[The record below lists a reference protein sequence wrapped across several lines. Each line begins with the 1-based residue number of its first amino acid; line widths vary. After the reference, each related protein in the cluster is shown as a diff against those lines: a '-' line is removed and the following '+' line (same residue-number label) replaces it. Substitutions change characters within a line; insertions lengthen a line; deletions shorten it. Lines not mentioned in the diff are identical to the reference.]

1 MLRDRHEVDKFFIQI
16 QSLASEMDAELTQI
30 DALLDDEVLFQRVR
44 ADLSRRYPQT
54 TRTGRPSTPVEV
66 ILRMLV
72 IKHLYHWSY
81 EETEHRV
88 RDSLVLRRFCRLYF
102 ESVPDDT
109 VLLRWAARITPATLA
124 ALNARVSVLATQ
136 LHITRGRKLRTDG
149 TVVESNI
156 HYPSDSSLLRDGVR
170 VLSRLLQRGRKLLVD
185 ATDWGQA
192 LFRDRTRSAQR
203 MAQQIGR
210 RTQGGREALCSSYRC
225 LLRTAQASLRQ
236 AQTVRAAL
244 LAQGGEAGKALSQRL
259 ALFIPRVAQVIA
271 QTTRRVLRG
280 EKVPAAEK
288 LVSLFE
294 PHSQIIKRG
303 KPQREVEFGH
313 KLWLDEVEG
322 GIISHFRILA
332 GNPADSQQWQPS
344 LEHHGQQ
351 FAHPPDLASADRGVY
366 SAANERY
373 AQAMGVRQVILP
385 QAGAKSAARRHY
397 EGQPWF
403 RRGRR
408 WHAGI
413 EGRISVLKRKHGL
426 GRCLN
431 HGEEGLGR
439 WVGWG
444 VIAANLAVMGHTLA
458 LRA

>member
-16 QSLASEMDAELTQI
+16 QSLASEMDVELAQI
-30 DALLDDEVLFQRVR
+30 DALLDDEVLFQGVR

-72 IKHLYHWSY
+72 IKHLYRWSY

-88 RDSLVLRRFCRLYF
+88 SDSMVLRRFCRLYF

-109 VLLRWAARITPATLA
+109 VLLRWATRITPATLA

-136 LHITRGRKLRTDG
+136 LHLTSGLKLRTDG

-156 HYPSDSSLLRDGVR
+156 HYPSDSSLLCDGVR
-170 VLSRLLQRGRKLLVD
+170 VLSRLLQRGRQLLANAAD
-185 ATDWGQA
+185 LGQE
-192 LFRDRTRSAQR
+192 LFRNRTRSAQR

-210 RTQGGREALCSSYRC
+210 RSQGGREALRSTYRR
-225 LLRTAQASLRQ
+225 LLRTVQASLRQ

-244 LAQGGEAGKALSQRL
+244 LAQGGEASKALSQRL

-280 EKVPAAEK
+280 EQVPAEEK

-313 KLWLDEVEG
+313 KLCSMRSREG
-322 GIISHFRILA
+322 SSVISASSRAILLTASSGNLAWNTIGSSSLIRPTWPARIEA
-332 GNPADSQQWQPS
+332 YTPQPMNAT
-344 LEHHGQQ
+344 L
-351 FAHPPDLASADRGVY
+351 
-366 SAANERY
+366 
-373 AQAMGVRQVILP
+373 
-385 QAGAKSAARRHY
+385 
-397 EGQPWF
+397 
-403 RRGRR
+403 RR
-408 WHAGI
+408 WVSD
-413 EGRISVLKRKHGL
+413 R
-426 GRCLN
+426 
-431 HGEEGLGR
+431 
-439 WVGWG
+439 
-444 VIAANLAVMGHTLA
+444 
-458 LRA
+458 